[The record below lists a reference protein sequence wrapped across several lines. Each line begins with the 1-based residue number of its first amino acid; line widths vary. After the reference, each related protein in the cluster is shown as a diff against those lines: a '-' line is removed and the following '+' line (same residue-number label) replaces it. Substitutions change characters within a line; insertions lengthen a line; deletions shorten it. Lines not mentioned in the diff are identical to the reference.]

1 MEIFVAIDLTE
12 DQAARL
18 RDIAGPDVLHL
29 CGEVQGDATV
39 VPPFLG
45 SEVAFGNLPPSW
57 LPATQALRWVQLES
71 VGFGEYT
78 DLDWDGLGQRVTLT
92 NLAGFFADPVAESA
106 LAGILALYRGI
117 DRQVALKRD
126 RHWQGDRLR
135 PAMRVLKGAT
145 VVLFGYGAINRR
157 LEALLAPFECVT
169 LPFDSSWRPAA
180 LDKALSRADVVVST
194 VPDTPA
200 TRGVFN
206 RERLA
211 CLPKDALFVNFG
223 RGSVVEEQALAE
235 ALTGGRLG
243 GAVLDVT
250 LNEPLP
256 RDHAFWT
263 CPNTI
268 ITQHSGGGSRDEID
282 RKIEVFAA
290 NLARYR
296 KGEDLAGTVDFSKG
310 Y

>member
-18 RDIAGPDVLHL
+18 RDVAGADVLHL
-29 CGEVQGDATV
+29 CGEIPGDATV
-39 VPPFLG
+39 AAPFLRA
-45 SEVAFGNLPPSW
+45 EVAFGNLPPSW
-57 LPATQALRWVQLES
+57 LSATQALRWVQLES

-78 DLDWDGLGQRVTLT
+78 DLDWEDLGERVTLT

-117 DRQVALKRD
+117 DRQVALQRD
-126 RHWQGDRLR
+126 RNWQGDRLR
-135 PAMRVLKGAT
+135 PAMRLLKGAT

-157 LEALLAPFECVT
+157 LQALLAPFECVP
-169 LPFDSSWRPAA
+169 LSFDSRWQAQA
-180 LDKALSRADVVVST
+180 LDDALSRADVVVST

-200 TRGVFN
+200 TRGVFD

-211 CLPKDALFVNFG
+211 RLPEDAVFVNFG
-223 RGSVVEEQALAE
+223 RGSVVDEEALAG
-235 ALTGGRLG
+235 ALTAGRLA

-250 LNEPLP
+250 QNEPLP
-256 RDHAFWT
+256 RDHAFWR

-282 RKIEVFAA
+282 RKIEVFAD